1 MNKKMLSASLTVLG
15 MLLAPQLPLL
25 AAPVLTQLNPTANGL
40 ELSANES
47 LGYRVLKQDAKQ
59 VVVLLPGAK
68 LGAVSPQYTANVGQ
82 VNLAENAQGVQM
94 TVDFASNGLAYVFR
108 MNKQNSALVLESIK
122 PAESIAKS
130 LNAPSLYVQPAAS
143 EANKA
148 GPRVNLKVRDGDVR
162 DALTLLSRVSKTS
175 IVTNQEVKGKVTLNL
190 ENTTFDEALK
200 SLTSAAGLRSE
211 KVGGVFVVSQ
221 PAQQAS
227 AAGGGSS
234 GPNPLRSLNPKE
246 FQGDPGRRLVSVI
259 ANSTPLNIALQEM
272 ANQVGVDIVINGE
285 LTEPVTARLVSRPF
299 EEAMKQ
305 LLLGTNFG
313 FIRDGDT
320 YRVGDATPGSPTARN
335 FDDVQVI
342 KLAYSDAKDVLA
354 ALPPDTRSQG
364 IKVDAARNS
373 LIVSGPSNFQAS
385 IKNFVRSVDT
395 PIQQVSF
402 SVKVFSLNDDGNRDF
417 NVLNAASSPVNGAND
432 SGPISLAGALV
443 GATGGS
449 GFAALNNVARTLSIV
464 QGLITEKKGR
474 VVTDTK
480 LTTMSGQKASIDV
493 SQDINVRVTTPINT
507 GGTSSISS
515 QFQTIRAGN
524 VIEIEPVIRA
534 DGKVFASL
542 SVESSVP
549 GIAPPDVA
557 PNVDRR
563 KITNKLIL
571 EDGQTLEISGLIQQS
586 VKETKQRL
594 PLLGYLPLVGEFF
607 SNTGEDKTNTQL
619 LVYITPYLSRA
630 PQGSVPTLEPASQQP
645 AASNPPV
652 SQQQPAITP
661 QASPPPAPGLATPA
675 TPPSSSETQ
684 QPVSKPK

>member
-1 MNKKMLSASLTVLG
+1 MNKKMLSSALVLG
-15 MLLAPQLPLL
+15 VLLSTQRPLL

-68 LGAVSPQYTANVGQ
+68 LGSLSPQHTANVGQ

-94 TVDFASNGLAYVFR
+94 TVDFVNNGLAYVFR

-130 LNAPSLYVQPAAS
+130 LDSPSLSVQPVPAQS
-143 EANKA
+143 PKN
-148 GPRVNLKVRDGDVR
+148 GSRVNLKVRDGEVR

-211 KVGGVFVVSQ
+211 KVGDIFVVSQ
-221 PAQQAS
+221 PAPQAS
-227 AAGGGSS
+227 AGGGSN
-234 GPNPLRSLNPKE
+234 PNPLRTLNPKE
-246 FQGDPGRRLVSVI
+246 FQGDPARRLVSVI
-259 ANSTPLNIALQEM
+259 ANTTPLNVALQEM

-285 LTEPVTARLVSRPF
+285 LSEPVTARLVSRPF
-299 EEAMKQ
+299 EDALKQ

-335 FDDVQVI
+335 FDDVQVL
-342 KLAYSDAKDVLA
+342 KLAFSDAKDVLA
-354 ALPPDTRSQG
+354 SLPPDTRSQG
-364 IKVDAARNS
+364 IKVDAARNA
-373 LIVSGPSNFQAS
+373 LIVSGPSNFQTS
-385 IKNFVRSVDT
+385 IKSFVRSVDT

-402 SVKVFSLNDDGNRDF
+402 SVKAYQLNEGGSREF
-417 NVLNAASSPVNGAND
+417 NLLRSGDSAGSND
-432 SGPISLAGALV
+432 SNPLNLAGQIA
-443 GATGGS
+443 G
-449 GFAALNNVARTLSIV
+449 NNIASFNNIQRALSIV
-464 QGLITEKKGR
+464 NGLVREDKGR
-474 VVTDTK
+474 TLTDTK

-493 SQDINVRVTTPINT
+493 SQDINVRVTTPITT
-507 GGTSSISS
+507 GGTSSVSS

-534 DGKVFASL
+534 DGKVFASIT
-542 SVESSVP
+542 VESSVP
-549 GIAPPDVA
+549 EPRADVNVA
-557 PNVDRR
+557 PDINRR
-563 KITNKLIL
+563 KVTNKLIL
-571 EDGQTLEISGLIQQS
+571 EDGQTLEIGGLLQQTIG
-586 VKETKQRL
+586 ETKRRL

-607 SNTGEDKTNTQL
+607 SDTGENKKTTEL

-630 PQGSVPTLEPASQQP
+630 PQSGVPTLEPQQP
-645 AASNPPV
+645 SSAPVQPVVPQVAPNPPV
-652 SQQQPAITP
+652 SQQLVAPRQI
-661 QASPPPAPGLATPA
+661 PPPGTSAP
-675 TPPSSSETQ
+675 PPSTENQ

>member
-1 MNKKMLSASLTVLG
+1 
-15 MLLAPQLPLL
+15 
-25 AAPVLTQLNPTANGL
+25 
-40 ELSANES
+40 
-47 LGYRVLKQDAKQ
+47 
-59 VVVLLPGAK
+59 
-68 LGAVSPQYTANVGQ
+68 
-82 VNLAENAQGVQM
+82 
-94 TVDFASNGLAYVFR
+94 
-108 MNKQNSALVLESIK
+108 
-122 PAESIAKS
+122 
-130 LNAPSLYVQPAAS
+130 
-143 EANKA
+143 
-148 GPRVNLKVRDGDVR
+148 
-162 DALTLLSRVSKTS
+162 
-175 IVTNQEVKGKVTLNL
+175 
-190 ENTTFDEALK
+190 
-200 SLTSAAGLRSE
+200 
-211 KVGGVFVVSQ
+211 
-221 PAQQAS
+221 
-227 AAGGGSS
+227 
-234 GPNPLRSLNPKE
+234 
-246 FQGDPGRRLVSVI
+246 
-259 ANSTPLNIALQEM
+259 
-272 ANQVGVDIVINGE
+272 
-285 LTEPVTARLVSRPF
+285 
-299 EEAMKQ
+299 
-305 LLLGTNFG
+305 
-313 FIRDGDT
+313 
-320 YRVGDATPGSPTARN
+320 
-335 FDDVQVI
+335 
-342 KLAYSDAKDVLA
+342 
-354 ALPPDTRSQG
+354 
-364 IKVDAARNS
+364 
-373 LIVSGPSNFQAS
+373 
-385 IKNFVRSVDT
+385 
-395 PIQQVSF
+395 
-402 SVKVFSLNDDGNRDF
+402 
-417 NVLNAASSPVNGAND
+417 
-432 SGPISLAGALV
+432 
-443 GATGGS
+443 
-449 GFAALNNVARTLSIV
+449 
-464 QGLITEKKGR
+464 

-661 QASPPPAPGLATPA
+661 QASPPPTPGLATPA